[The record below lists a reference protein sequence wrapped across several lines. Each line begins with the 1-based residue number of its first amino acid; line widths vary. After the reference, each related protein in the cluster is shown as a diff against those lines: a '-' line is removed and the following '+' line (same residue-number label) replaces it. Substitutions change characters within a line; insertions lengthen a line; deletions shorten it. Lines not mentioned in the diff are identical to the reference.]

1 VTDTLVRLLTESR
14 QLGFLGPRPVETHI
28 EHALRYQACR
38 PEEPDRA
45 LDLGAGGGL
54 PGLVL
59 AARRWPITRW
69 CFLDSNL
76 RRSEFLQRAVEELDL
91 ADRVEV
97 VKERAEVIGHSLR
110 HRNHYDL
117 VVVRSFG
124 PPAVTAECAA
134 PLLADGGQV
143 VVSEPP
149 ERVGGARWPAAGLAM
164 VGLAVVPAAPDAASF
179 VVLRRVA
186 PCPDRYPR
194 RVGIPAKR
202 PLF

>member
-1 VTDTLVRLLTESR
+1 MTDTLVRLLTESR
-14 QLGFLGPRPVETHI
+14 QLGFLGPGPVEAHI
-28 EHALRYQACR
+28 EHALRYRAYR
-38 PEEPDRA
+38 AEAPGHA

-59 AARRWPITRW
+59 AARCWPTTRW

-76 RRSEFLQRAVEELDL
+76 RRTEFLQRAVEELDL
-91 ADRVEV
+91 AG
-97 VKERAEVIGHSLR
+97 RAEIIKDRAEELGRSPD
-110 HRNHYDL
+110 HRSGYDL

-134 PLLADGGQV
+134 PLLAEGGQV
-143 VVSEPP
+143 VASEPP
-149 ERVGGARWPAAGLAM
+149 VRQGVLRWPAAGLAM
-164 VGLAVVPAAPDAASF
+164 VGLAEVSALPAGESF

-186 PCPDRYPR
+186 PCPNRYPR